1 MSSQPGPQRPARW
14 PLIRTL
20 RRALVLRGGRPVAL
34 GILLW
39 MLLITLLT
47 DPPAAL
53 RPLPRP
59 LQFLA
64 DVAGDTVSAS
74 RRLLMDGYQK
84 ALPRQPQSQPV
95 TVVAVDENS
104 LAAFGQWPW
113 PRTRLAALVDA
124 IAAHGPVAIGLDLY
138 MPEPDQTSP
147 ERVADTLPPQ
157 AAALAQGLR
166 ELPSHDARLAQ
177 SLAAAP
183 TVLAAAGFDAGFHST
198 REGMRTFPIV
208 LRGDAETLPRH
219 VRGWPQVLASLPELQ
234 AAVAGQALASVDLE
248 MGIVRHVP
256 LVMKIGEQPVP
267 SLALEMLRVATGG
280 APIEVEFSAGEVRS
294 VTVADL
300 RVPTMAGAQVP
311 LHYAR
316 LEATAAR
323 YVSAKDVLS
332 GQVPREALA
341 GKLVLVGLTGA
352 GLNDMRT
359 TVLGEVVP
367 GIEIQAQLIESL
379 FDSRLLQRPS
389 WVRWSELLVALVIGL
404 FVIWFIPRRDFA
416 AANFLRR
423 LPRVTVLLTL
433 GTNAMVIGLG
443 YAAFHFT
450 GILFDASSF
459 SLVITAV
466 VGSVVSTALVE
477 MDNAQ
482 RARERLE
489 FEAMRLRAFEA
500 PGP

>member
-1 MSSQPGPQRPARW
+1 MSSEPRLDRPARW
-14 PLIRTL
+14 PLIRAL
-20 RRALVLRGGRPVAL
+20 RKALILRGGRPVAL

-39 MLLITLLT
+39 MLTITLLS

-53 RPLPRP
+53 QPLPWP
-59 LQFLA
+59 LQFVA
-64 DVAGDTVSAS
+64 DAAGDTVSAS
-74 RRLLMDGYQK
+74 RRMLMDGYQK

-95 TVVAVDENS
+95 TVVAIDENS

-124 IAAHGPVAIGLDLY
+124 IAANGPVAIGLDIY

-147 ERVADTLPPQ
+147 ERVAELLPPQ
-157 AAALAQGLR
+157 AAELAQALR
-166 ELPSHDARLAQ
+166 QLPSHDGRLAQ

-183 TVLAAAGFDAGFHST
+183 TVLAAAGFDAGFHTT

-208 LRGDAETLPRH
+208 VRGDAAVLPRH
-219 VRGWPQVLASLPELQ
+219 VRAWPQVLASLPEFQ
-234 AAVAGQALASVDLE
+234 GAAAGQALVSVDLE

-267 SLALEMLRVATGG
+267 GLALEMLRVATGG
-280 APIEVEFSAGEVRS
+280 APVELEFSGGEVRS
-294 VTVADL
+294 VAVADL

-316 LEATAAR
+316 LESTAGR

-341 GKLVLVGLTGA
+341 GKLVLVGLTGT

-359 TVLGEVVP
+359 TVLGELVP
-367 GIEIQAQLIESL
+367 GIEIQAQVIESL
-379 FDSRLLQRPS
+379 FEGRLLQRPS
-389 WVRWSELLVALVIGL
+389 WLRWAELLTALGLGL
-404 FVIWFIPRRDFA
+404 FVIWFIPRRDFT

-423 LPRVTVLLTL
+423 LPKVTLLLTL
-433 GTNAMVIGLG
+433 GTNALVIGLG
-443 YAAFHFT
+443 YAAFHFM
-450 GILFDASSF
+450 GILFDAASF

-482 RARERLE
+482 RAQERRELE
-489 FEAMRLRAFEA
+489 ALRSRALHA
-500 PGP
+500 PGR